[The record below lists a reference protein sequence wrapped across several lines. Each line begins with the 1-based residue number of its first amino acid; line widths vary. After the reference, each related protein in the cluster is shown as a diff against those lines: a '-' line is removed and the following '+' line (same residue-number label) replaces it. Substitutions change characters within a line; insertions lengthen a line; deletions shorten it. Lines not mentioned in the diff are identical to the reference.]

1 MKSLHNSGVGDFTRG
16 GQVTIHFL
24 RMIGQVIQK
33 FGLAA
38 VMLYS
43 LICFGLWHTTSTAY
57 ERYLGARYV
66 ASTLGIYLGNAEN
79 HVTLKLIDGT
89 QITTTIRQLAYS
101 PKMKTNFFHL
111 ARLWFRSMLDA
122 AFVAGLILLLLFV
135 WLFNF
140 GRSQRQETHLR
151 GGKLVDGKELTKI
164 LRERSLAGPLRFGGI
179 PLVKDSETAHML
191 LTGSSG
197 TGKTTGMYE
206 LMKQIRK
213 RGDRVVCFSPSG
225 DFISWFYRKD
235 KDKILNIFDARSPS
249 WDLWGECDQPYHY
262 AMIAASLVP
271 VPQQGEKIWSEAA
284 QSLIAVLLRELHLRG
299 NPTMDDLLRIVTRL
313 PMPDIYEILKHTEVA
328 ANLDPSNERM
338 GASIRSTA
346 TIALRSLAYLD
357 NKRKPFTFKEW
368 VDGKE
373 DGSWLF
379 LNARADQIDA
389 SRPVLSTWIEVF
401 VSRMLSLP
409 ESRTRRV
416 WLIIDELP
424 TLNKLNSLGLFVEQG
439 RKFGG
444 CAMLGFQQFSQ
455 LSLIYGKEL
464 GSSIVG
470 QCNTWICYRQNDPE
484 TAKFVAEKFGKVEVE
499 ENQQGLSY
507 GANDMRDG
515 VSLNMQRKEREVIM
529 PSEVMGLPNLAGFI
543 KLVGDLPAG
552 TFQLTR
558 SNIATVAAPY
568 VAPVIDPVQDV
579 LDAKPGDLIDL
590 DGSDPLAGVPAEVV
604 VVTDAE
610 TEEAPTEKAPAEAI
624 DGDAKPAEPPAAP
637 PARIEPTLGPIPPAP
652 PAPPPGTTAATPV
665 VDRLLGVR

>member
-1 MKSLHNSGVGDFTRG
+1 MKSLHNSSVGDFTRG

-43 LICFGLWHTTSTAY
+43 IVTFGLWHYSTTEY
-57 ERYLGARYV
+57 ERYLGVRYV
-66 ASTLGIYLGNAEN
+66 TSVAGQWLGNGAN
-79 HVTLKLIDGT
+79 QVTVRLVDGT
-89 QITTTIRQLAYS
+89 QITTTIQQLAYS
-101 PKMKTNFFHL
+101 QKMKLNFFQL
-111 ARLWFRSMLDA
+111 ARTWFRSMLDG
-122 AFVAGLILLLLFV
+122 AFVAGLVLLLLFI

-151 GGKLVDGKELTKI
+151 GGKLLPGTDLAKVIKE
-164 LRERSLAGPLRFGGI
+164 RGLAGPIWFGGI

-197 TGKTTGMYE
+197 TGKTTAMYE
-206 LMKQIRK
+206 LMKQIRR

-225 DFISWFYRKD
+225 DFISWFFRPG
-235 KDKILNIFDARSPS
+235 KDKILNVFDARTPS

-271 VPQQGEKIWSEAA
+271 VPQQGEKIWAEAA

-299 NPTMDDLLRIVTRL
+299 SPTIDDLLRIVTRL
-313 PMPDIYEILKHTEVA
+313 PMSDIYEILKHTEVA

-357 NKRKPFTFKEW
+357 NRRTPFTFKDW
-368 VDGKE
+368 VNGKE

-416 WLIIDELP
+416 WLIVDELP

-470 QCNTWICYRQNDPE
+470 QCNTWVCFRQNDPE

-515 VSLNMQRKEREVIM
+515 VSLNMQRKEREVVM
-529 PSEVMGLPNLAGFI
+529 PSEVMGLPNLAGYI

-552 TFQLTR
+552 TFQLKR
-558 SNIATVAAPY
+558 STIPTVAAPY
-568 VAPVIDPVQDV
+568 EAPVRDLVQEV
-579 LDAKPGDLIDL
+579 LDTKDRDLIPM
-590 DGSDPLAGVPAEVV
+590 DGSDPLAGVPDDVSDEPSA
-604 VVTDAE
+604 D
-610 TEEAPTEKAPAEAI
+610 EEATAVV
-624 DGDAKPAEPPAAP
+624 DAQGASETAADTAP
-637 PARIEPTLGPIPPAP
+637 PVTVSPPS
-652 PAPPPGTTAATPV
+652 ATPPEDAQSAAAAV
-665 VDRLLGVR
+665 VNRFVGLR